1 MGWPLQDRCSS
12 DWSAWKHFGCSRPKL
27 ESGLHQQGHHQTILK
42 GLAFTSST
50 SSPHQFPM
58 FPMDVAEDKDGLP
71 RKVVGTSVVAVVD
84 FGEEGGQFVCVLC
97 APWRN
102 AVASWKIWKASH
114 VMASHVMP

>member
-1 MGWPLQDRCSS
+1 
-12 DWSAWKHFGCSRPKL
+12 
-27 ESGLHQQGHHQTILK
+27 
-42 GLAFTSST
+42 
-50 SSPHQFPM
+50 M